1 VPDILL
7 ATDADWIRD
16 DVDSALTD
24 PDTTVSRV
32 RKGADVVGAMLA
44 IGPDLVILDLQIGNM
59 GGIATTHHI
68 CNEVSAG
75 RLDDA
80 AILLLL
86 DRPDDT
92 WLAGTSG
99 ADGWLVKPLDGRR
112 LRKATRALLA
122 GERYDETPQKAGAAS
137 PTATDVG

>member
-1 VPDILL
+1 MPDILL

-16 DVDSALTD
+16 DVDAALTD

-32 RKGADVVGAMLA
+32 RKGADVVPAMHA

-59 GGIATTHHI
+59 GGIATTHAI

-75 RLDDA
+75 RLADA

-86 DRPDDT
+86 DRPDDR

-112 LRKATRALLA
+112 LRKATYTLLE
-122 GERYDETPQKAGAAS
+122 GDRFDEGSPAADVTS
-137 PTATDVG
+137 PTDTAVG